1 MEDAVVSV
9 IVPVYKVEKYLA
21 ECITSI
27 INQTYEDIYCK
38 FRRTLKYGN

>member
-27 INQTYEDIYCK
+27 INQTYRSLEVILIDD
-38 FRRTLKYGN
+38 GSQ